1 MILIRRTIAV
11 GALLWAVLAS
21 GARAQGNVGLSG
33 NVGVGASIGLVD
45 DISADFSSGS
55 FKHSDVNGWVDYR
68 FEKSSLLR
76 LTFGSM
82 RIAQTHSQSTVE
94 TPDGPVEVPLI
105 KERVGYVTVGA
116 SYLFWEGWFSSGIF
130 GGIGGYRVTP
140 DEVPPPYTA
149 FADQKQTVFGWHFGT
164 EAIFRVYK
172 SSGIVLRLTY
182 HNVSATPHRQF
193 LNANTG
199 AVVRF

>member
-1 MILIRRTIAV
+1 MIRRTLAI
-11 GALLWAVLAS
+11 GALLWAALTC
-21 GARAQGNVGLSG
+21 GAHAQNRAQNI
-33 NVGVGASIGLVD
+33 GVGATVGLVD
-45 DISADFSSGS
+45 DITTDFSSGS

-82 RIAQTHSQSTVE
+82 RIAQTHSESTVD
-94 TPDGPVEVPLI
+94 TPDGPVAVPLI

-116 SYLFWEGWFSSGIF
+116 SYLFWEGWFTSGIF
-130 GGIGGYRVTP
+130 GGIGGYHFKP
-140 DEVPPPYTA
+140 DEVSPPFTE

-164 EAIFRVYK
+164 EAIFRVY
-172 SSGIVLRLTY
+172 SSAGIVLRLTY

-199 AVVRF
+199 VVIRF

>member
-1 MILIRRTIAV
+1 MIRRTIAV

>member
-1 MILIRRTIAV
+1 MIRRTLAI
-11 GALLWAVLAS
+11 GALLWAALTC
-21 GARAQGNVGLSG
+21 GAHAQNRAQNI
-33 NVGVGASIGLVD
+33 GVGATVGLVD
-45 DISADFSSGS
+45 DITTDFSSGS

-82 RIAQTHSQSTVE
+82 RIAQTHSESTVD
-94 TPDGPVEVPLI
+94 TPDGPVAVPLI

-116 SYLFWEGWFSSGIF
+116 SYLFWEGWFTPGIF
-130 GGIGGYRVTP
+130 GGIGGYHFKP
-140 DEVPPPYTA
+140 DEVSPPFTE

-164 EAIFRVYK
+164 EAIFRVY
-172 SSGIVLRLTY
+172 SSAGIVLRLTY

-199 AVVRF
+199 VVIRF